1 MHKPKF
7 ITDPYTV
14 TQVRNVMAYP
24 WYNLYNEEQQAYAKK
39 VSEGQADPFFVNPD
53 GRYTYFGETD
63 WVKEAY
69 RDFGF
74 ATTHSLSISGKTDR
88 VNYMLSAGYNFTDG
102 IIRYGTDKFNRY
114 NTRAKLNFKLTDWW
128 TLGSNMS
135 MIIKDYDAPTS
146 RLDRTITGR

>member
-1 MHKPKF
+1 M
-7 ITDPYTV
+7 
-14 TQVRNVMAYP
+14 
-24 WYNLYNEEQQAYAKK
+24 
-39 VSEGQADPFFVNPD
+39 
-53 GRYTYFGETD
+53 
-63 WVKEAY
+63 KEAY

-146 RLDRTITGR
+146 LGSDYYWSVMRCNPMSVIKNRRNMDRRRRSCVRTTGRGRTQL